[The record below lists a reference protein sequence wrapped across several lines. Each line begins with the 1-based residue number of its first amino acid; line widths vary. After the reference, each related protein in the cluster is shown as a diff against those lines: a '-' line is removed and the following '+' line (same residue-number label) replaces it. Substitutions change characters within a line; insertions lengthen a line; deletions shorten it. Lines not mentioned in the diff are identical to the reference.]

1 MKSTTYYWMAVIL
14 GGVGMGAAMGAEG
27 TAQTTGYISG
37 TLFAVSL
44 VLILAAVLLAR
55 LGFAAEDRERA
66 AKRRKYGK
74 ISRTHARNPEY
85 PENPK
90 LQTTL
95 LSGPNTPHGQTSG
108 RCAPKKW
115 TTCGRCCKRSPGR
128 SRMPDTVLHVMRY
141 TVYDA
146 KKEEPARAPT
156 RTSPKGDEFRRP
168 SPQK

>member
-1 MKSTTYYWMAVIL
+1 MKLKSTTYYWLAVIF

-74 ISRTHARNPEY
+74 ISRTHARNPEH
-85 PENPK
+85 PEN
-90 LQTTL
+90 QER
-95 LSGPNTPHGQTSG
+95 G
-108 RCAPKKW
+108 A
-115 TTCGRCCKRSPGR
+115 
-128 SRMPDTVLHVMRY
+128 
-141 TVYDA
+141 
-146 KKEEPARAPT
+146 
-156 RTSPKGDEFRRP
+156 
-168 SPQK
+168 